1 MASFSF
7 KADRPVD
14 SYHTSDILFIISVL
28 LLWGLGIFTLY
39 VCTPYTGERLF
50 GDRYYFVTR
59 QLVWSGVGF
68 VLLVF
73 FATVNMKLIQKLLPF
88 IVLGTFLLC
97 LMSFIP
103 GIGSNRKGA
112 SRWIYVAGLFTIQP
126 SEFAKFAVVLF
137 LANLFCKQR
146 NEGRRD
152 FYYPLAGLFVFVTV
166 IFLQKD
172 FSTGVFIFLVGC
184 MMFFVCGA
192 RMTWFLP
199 LMLLALPSIVL
210 MVSIEPYRLNRV
222 IAFLHPEEFAMTS
235 GYQEMASKRA
245 IRAGGFWGNGVG
257 EGLSEVFKIPELQTD
272 YIFAGWADSMG
283 LVGVTAYFILLLF
296 FTWRGVQIAL
306 TCESAFAAYVSF
318 GCVSMIALQS
328 LLNCAVVCGAAPT
341 TGMPLPFFSSG
352 GSSLVVTFCM
362 CGFIINASH
371 APPDDGYRDMK
382 VLAV

>member
-1 MASFSF
+1 MSSFSF
-7 KADRPVD
+7 KADRPVE
-14 SYHTSDILFIISVL
+14 SYNRSDIFFIISVL

-59 QLVWSGVGF
+59 QLVWSVVGF

-73 FATVNMKLIQKLLPF
+73 FSVVKMKFIQKMLPF
-88 IVLGTFLLC
+88 IVMGSLLLC
-97 LMSFIP
+97 LMAFIP

-126 SEFAKFAVVLF
+126 SEFAKFAIVLF
-137 LANLFCKQR
+137 LANLFYKQKKEDR
-146 NEGRRD
+146 KD
-152 FYYPLAGLFVFVTV
+152 FYYPLAGLFIFVAI
-166 IFLQKD
+166 IFLQRD

-184 MMFFVCGA
+184 VMFFVCGA

-199 LMLLALPSIVL
+199 LLLLAVPAIAL

-245 IRAGGFWGNGVG
+245 ITAGGFWGNGVG
-257 EGLSEVFKIPELQTD
+257 EGLVEVFKIPELQTD
-272 YIFAGWADSMG
+272 YVFACWADSMG
-283 LVGVTAYFILLLF
+283 LFGVTAYFILLLIF
-296 FTWRGVQIAL
+296 AWRGVRIAL
-306 TCESAFAAYVSF
+306 TCGNAFAAYAAF
-318 GCVSMIALQS
+318 GCVCMVALQS

-341 TGMPLPFFSSG
+341 TGVPLPFFSSG
-352 GSSLVVTFCM
+352 GSSLVVSFCM
-362 CGFIINASH
+362 CGFVINASH
-371 APPDDGYRDMK
+371 TPPDDDYGGVRILDM
-382 VLAV
+382 

>member
-1 MASFSF
+1 MADFSF
-7 KADRPVD
+7 RADRPVD
-14 SYHTSDILFIISVL
+14 SYGKSDIFFIISVL

-39 VCTPYTGERLF
+39 ICTPYTAERLF

-59 QLVWSGVGF
+59 QLVWSGVG
-68 VLLVF
+68 LCLMVF
-73 FATVNMKLIQKLLPF
+73 FASVNMKLIRKMLPF
-88 IVLGTFLLC
+88 IVMGTLFLC
-97 LMSFIP
+97 LLAFIP

-137 LANLFCKQR
+137 LANLFYKQR
-146 NEGRRD
+146 KEGRKD
-152 FYYPLAGLFVFVTV
+152 FYYPLAGLFIFVVV

-199 LMLLALPSIVL
+199 FMLLAIPAIAL

-245 IRAGGFWGNGVG
+245 ITAGGFWGSGVG
-257 EGLSEVFKIPELQTD
+257 EGLSEVFKIPELQAD
-272 YIFAGWADSMG
+272 YIFAGWAESMG
-283 LVGVTAYFILLLF
+283 LFGVTAYFALLLF
-296 FTWRGVQIAL
+296 FAWRGSLITL
-306 TCESAFAAYVSF
+306 GCENAFAAYASF
-318 GCVSMIALQS
+318 GCVCMVFLQS

-362 CGFIINASH
+362 CGFVINASH
-371 APPDDGYRDMK
+371 APPDDEYGG
-382 VLAV
+382 VNVFNL

>member
-1 MASFSF
+1 MSEFSF
-7 KADRPVD
+7 KADRPVG
-14 SYHTSDILFIISVL
+14 SYGRSDIFFIISVL

-39 VCTPYTGERLF
+39 VCTPYTAERLF

-59 QLVWSGVGF
+59 QLVWSGIGF
-68 VLLVF
+68 ALMVF
-73 FATVNMKLIQKLLPF
+73 FAVVKMSVIQKMLPF
-88 IVLGTFLLC
+88 IVMGTLFLC
-97 LMSFIP
+97 LLAFIP

-112 SRWIYVAGLFTIQP
+112 SRWIYIAGLFTLQP

-137 LANLFCKQR
+137 LANLFQKQR
-146 NEGRRD
+146 REGRSD
-152 FYYPLAGLFVFVTV
+152 FYYPLAGLFVFVAI
-166 IFLQKD
+166 IFVQRD

-199 LMLLALPSIVL
+199 LLLLALPAIAL

-245 IRAGGFWGNGVG
+245 ITAGGFWGNGVG
-257 EGLSEVFKIPELQTD
+257 EGLTEVFKIPELHAD

-283 LVGVTAYFILLLF
+283 LFGVTAYFALLLF
-296 FTWRGVQIAL
+296 FAWRGTLISL
-306 TCESAFAAYVSF
+306 NCGNAFAAYASF
-318 GCVSMIALQS
+318 GCVCMVFMQS

-352 GSSLVVTFCM
+352 GSSLVVSFCM
-362 CGFIINASH
+362 CGFVINASH
-371 APPDDGYRDMK
+371 APPDDEGGGMS
-382 VLAV
+382 VLGI